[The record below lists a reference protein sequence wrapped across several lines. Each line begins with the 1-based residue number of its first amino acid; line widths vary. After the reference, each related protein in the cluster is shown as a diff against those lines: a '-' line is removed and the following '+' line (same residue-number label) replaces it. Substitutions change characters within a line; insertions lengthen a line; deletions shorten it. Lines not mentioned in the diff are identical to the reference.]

1 MIIGL
6 VVIILLVVGVV
17 VAIIAGTASSDD
29 NNDERIVSDNHIQVV
44 EDTEFDY
51 TKEFTF
57 SAKLQI
63 NALHTYGA
71 ESLTTPTTLSCETL
85 TNSFKDEHGL
95 AEWFVIDIESVSMSA
110 ADTNLLLRCLANS
123 DMVAED
129 GYAAIM
135 FKGWVSLDGLLDTDV
150 LQELADAAPNA

>member
-1 MIIGL
+1 M
-6 VVIILLVVGVV
+6 IILLVVGIV
-17 VAIIAGTASSDD
+17 VALIAGIAVSEDD
-29 NNDERIVSDNHIQVV
+29 DDDIIQFENSIQVQD
-44 EDTEFDY
+44 EIEMDY

-85 TNSFKDEHGL
+85 INNFKDEHGI

-123 DMVAED
+123 DMVAEY